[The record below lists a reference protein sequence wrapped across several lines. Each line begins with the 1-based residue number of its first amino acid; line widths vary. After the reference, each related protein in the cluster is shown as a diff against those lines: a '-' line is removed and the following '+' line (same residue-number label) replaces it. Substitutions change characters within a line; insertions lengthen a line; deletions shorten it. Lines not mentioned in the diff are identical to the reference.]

1 MEDGAIKN
9 RAMEKWTA
17 ALLLERGRAALAEKH
32 LKYARQ
38 LFRKAH
44 QAFIPADGPELHA
57 KIHVELG
64 RVARD
69 LGDNDSAVSHY
80 RSAAEIYRDTGERMG
95 LAHAIR
101 HVADIL
107 RGMGRIEEAEPFIVE
122 AIEIYRNQLQ
132 SSEPY
137 TGQQPLEL
145 HLANGLRV
153 AALLKEQASL
163 NGDALPFWVE
173 ARDLYRLA
181 GVDAGVAESRAH
193 LAAAQAG

>member
-1 MEDGAIKN
+1 MTRPTLNSI
-9 RAMEKWTA
+9 
-17 ALLLERGRAALAEKH
+17 LEQGWKAYGGGNLEH
-32 LKYARQ
+32 ARQ
-38 LFRKAH
+38 LFQNALEGCSGY
-44 QAFIPADGPELHA
+44 ADLA
-57 KIHVELG
+57 LRADIHVAIGKAE
-64 RVARD
+64 RD
-69 LGDNDSAVSHY
+69 LKHNEPAVSHY
-80 RSAAEIYRDTGERMG
+80 RSAAEIYRDTCDRMG

-153 AALLKEQASL
+153 AALLKEQAGL
-163 NGDALPFWVE
+163 NADALPFWVE